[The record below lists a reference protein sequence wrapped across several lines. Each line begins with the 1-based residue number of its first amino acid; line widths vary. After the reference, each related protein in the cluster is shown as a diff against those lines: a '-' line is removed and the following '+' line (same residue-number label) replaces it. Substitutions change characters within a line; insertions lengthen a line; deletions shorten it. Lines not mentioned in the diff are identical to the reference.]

1 MYCMHSPNLKED
13 SVKIQNTSKKNEDQK
28 KMNRIKK
35 TKLIKFL
42 NFSQCIWIFQKFKAI
57 TFKLVIQWTRRN
69 WKIENDFCYQVV
81 DKFLELL
88 CKMNILEIFY
98 VVNFF

>member
-1 MYCMHSPNLKED
+1 MHSPNLKED

-42 NFSQCIWIFQKFKAI
+42 NFSQCI
-57 TFKLVIQWTRRN
+57 
-69 WKIENDFCYQVV
+69 
-81 DKFLELL
+81 
-88 CKMNILEIFY
+88 
-98 VVNFF
+98 